1 MVIKMKQQNV
11 IDILATYGMLHPDT
25 KKELMDNVK
34 REIGI
39 GVYIS
44 GVSYALTLN
53 FDSEK
58 NLTKVKLTPEL
69 DKDDPSFAI
78 NAHIMNGDSI
88 RTEAFSYLIT
98 AAHNIVLKHKLSLNT
113 DENSLYTHYF
123 KNKEYVL
130 YLDGSVNYEFGWEA
144 ISRDGKYYISAK
156 QAGPGKYTYQL
167 YLNKGLIPSSSNG
180 VYEATFI
187 ELVDLLTHVK
197 SIYDETKIKNAN
209 DGDTNF
215 LEETL
220 EYLEY
225 LKIYT
230 DDVICVVYGDTY
242 MSWDVFAKNADFR
255 YDSGFGM
262 TEISDKIFI
271 YTRDYIMYRHEYDGA
286 EEWRSVRTLASI
298 ISKKTQLLSDEPVNF
313 RAE

>member
-1 MVIKMKQQNV
+1 MKQQNV
-11 IDILATYGMLHPDT
+11 IEKLSIYGMLSPDA

-34 REIGI
+34 REIGV

-44 GVSYALTLN
+44 GVAYTLTLN

-69 DKDDPSFAI
+69 DGDDPSFSI
-78 NAHIMNGDSI
+78 NANIMNGYSI
-88 RTEAFSYLIT
+88 RTEAFCYLIT
-98 AAHNIVLKHKLSLNT
+98 AAHDLVLKHKLSISS
-113 DENSLYTHYF
+113 DENRLYKYYF
-123 KNKEYVL
+123 KNKEYTL
-130 YLDGSVNYEFGWEA
+130 YLDGSINYEFGWEA
-144 ISRDGKYYISAK
+144 TSRDGKYYVSAK
-156 QAGPGKYTYQL
+156 QAGYGEYTYQL
-167 YLNKGLIPSSSNG
+167 YLNKGLMPSASTG

-187 ELVDLLTHVK
+187 NLIDLLTHVK
-197 SIYDETKIKNAN
+197 YLYEEAKTDVN
-209 DGDTNF
+209 DNGDTNF

-225 LKIYT
+225 LKITT
-230 DDVICVVYGDTY
+230 DDVICVVYGDSY

-255 YDSGFGM
+255 YDSGFGA

-271 YTRDYIMYRHEYDGA
+271 YTKGYIIYRHEYDGS
-286 EEWRSVRTLASI
+286 EEWRSVRTLESVI
-298 ISKKTQLLSDEPVNF
+298 PKKTQLLSDEPVNF

>member
-1 MVIKMKQQNV
+1 
-11 IDILATYGMLHPDT
+11 MLSPDA

-34 REIGI
+34 REIGV

-44 GVSYALTLN
+44 GVAYALTLN

-58 NLTKVKLTPEL
+58 NLTEVKLTPEL
-69 DKDDPSFAI
+69 DRDDPSFSI
-78 NAHIMNGDSI
+78 NAHIMNGYSI
-88 RTEAFSYLIT
+88 RTEAFCYLIT
-98 AAHNIVLKHKLSLNT
+98 AAHDIVLKHKLSISS
-113 DENSLYTHYF
+113 DENRLYKYYF
-123 KNKEYVL
+123 KNKEYTL

-156 QAGPGKYTYQL
+156 QAGYGEYTYQL
-167 YLNKGLIPSSSNG
+167 YLNKGLMPSTSTG

-187 ELVDLLTHVK
+187 ELNYLLTHVK
-197 SIYDETKIKNAN
+197 SLYDEVKIKNAN

-225 LKIYT
+225 LKIST

-242 MSWDVFAKNADFR
+242 MSWGVFAKNADFR

-271 YTRDYIMYRHEYDGA
+271 YTRDYIMYRHEYDGS
-286 EEWRSVRTLASI
+286 EEWRSVKTLDSI
-298 ISKKTQLLSDEPVNF
+298 ISKKTQISNDTEVDF

>member
-1 MVIKMKQQNV
+1 
-11 IDILATYGMLHPDT
+11 MLSPDA

-34 REIGI
+34 REIGV

-44 GVSYALTLN
+44 GVAYTLTLN

-69 DKDDPSFAI
+69 DGDDPSFSI
-78 NAHIMNGDSI
+78 NANIMNGYSI
-88 RTEAFSYLIT
+88 RTEAFCYLIT
-98 AAHNIVLKHKLSLNT
+98 AAHDLVLKHKLSISS
-113 DENSLYTHYF
+113 DENRLYKYYF
-123 KNKEYVL
+123 KNKEYTL
-130 YLDGSVNYEFGWEA
+130 YLDGSINYEFGWEA
-144 ISRDGKYYISAK
+144 TSRDGKYYVSAK
-156 QAGPGKYTYQL
+156 QAGYGEYTYQL
-167 YLNKGLIPSSSNG
+167 YLNKGLMPSASTG

-187 ELVDLLTHVK
+187 NLIDLLTHVK
-197 SIYDETKIKNAN
+197 YLYEEAKTDVN
-209 DGDTNF
+209 DNGDTNF

-225 LKIYT
+225 LKITT
-230 DDVICVVYGDTY
+230 DDVICVVYGDSY

-255 YDSGFGM
+255 YDSGFGA

-271 YTRDYIMYRHEYDGA
+271 YTKGYIIYRHEYDGS
-286 EEWRSVRTLASI
+286 EEWRSVRTLESVI
-298 ISKKTQLLSDEPVNF
+298 PKKTQLLSDEPVNF

>member
-1 MVIKMKQQNV
+1 MKQQNV
-11 IDILATYGMLHPDT
+11 IEKLSIYGMLSPDA

-34 REIGI
+34 REIGV

-44 GVSYALTLN
+44 GVAYALTLN

-58 NLTKVKLTPEL
+58 NLTEVKLTPEL

-78 NAHIMNGDSI
+78 NAHIMNGYSI
-88 RTEAFSYLIT
+88 RTEAFCYLIT
-98 AAHNIVLKHKLSLNT
+98 AAHDIVLKHKLSISS
-113 DENSLYTHYF
+113 DENRLYKYYF
-123 KNKEYVL
+123 KNKEYTL

-144 ISRDGKYYISAK
+144 VSRDGKYYVSAK
-156 QAGPGKYTYQL
+156 QAGYGEYTYQL
-167 YLNKGLIPSSSNG
+167 YLNKGLMPSASTG

-187 ELVDLLTHVK
+187 NLIDLLTHVK
-197 SIYDETKIKNAN
+197 YLYEEAKTDVN
-209 DGDTNF
+209 DIGDTNF

-225 LKIYT
+225 LKIST
-230 DDVICVVYGDTY
+230 DDVICIVYGDSY

-255 YDSGFGM
+255 YDSGFGA

-271 YTRDYIMYRHEYDGA
+271 YTKGYIIYRHEYDGS
-286 EEWRSVRTLASI
+286 EEWRSVRTLESVMP
-298 ISKKTQLLSDEPVNF
+298 KKTQLSSDEQVNF

>member
-1 MVIKMKQQNV
+1 
-11 IDILATYGMLHPDT
+11 MLSPDA

-34 REIGI
+34 REIGV

-44 GVSYALTLN
+44 GVAYALTLN

-58 NLTKVKLTPEL
+58 NLTEVKLTPEL

-78 NAHIMNGDSI
+78 NAHIMNGYSI
-88 RTEAFSYLIT
+88 RTEAFCYLIT
-98 AAHNIVLKHKLSLNT
+98 AAHDIVLKHKLSISS
-113 DENSLYTHYF
+113 DENRLYKYYF
-123 KNKEYVL
+123 KNKEYTL

-144 ISRDGKYYISAK
+144 VSRDGKYYVSAK
-156 QAGPGKYTYQL
+156 QAGYGEYTYQL
-167 YLNKGLIPSSSNG
+167 YLNKGLMPSASTG

-187 ELVDLLTHVK
+187 NLIDLLTHVK
-197 SIYDETKIKNAN
+197 YLYEEAKTDVN
-209 DGDTNF
+209 DIGDTNF

-225 LKIYT
+225 LKIST
-230 DDVICVVYGDTY
+230 DDVICIVYGDSY

-255 YDSGFGM
+255 YDSGFGA

-271 YTRDYIMYRHEYDGA
+271 YTKGYIIYRHEYDGS
-286 EEWRSVRTLASI
+286 EEWRSVRTLESVMP
-298 ISKKTQLLSDEPVNF
+298 KKTQLSSDEQVNF

>member
-1 MVIKMKQQNV
+1 
-11 IDILATYGMLHPDT
+11 MLSPDA

-34 REIGI
+34 REIGV

-44 GVSYALTLN
+44 GVAYALTLN

-58 NLTKVKLTPEL
+58 NLTEVKLTPEL
-69 DKDDPSFAI
+69 DRDDPSFSI
-78 NAHIMNGDSI
+78 NAHIMNGYSI
-88 RTEAFSYLIT
+88 RTEAFCYLIT
-98 AAHNIVLKHKLSLNT
+98 AAHDIVLKHKLSISS
-113 DENSLYTHYF
+113 DENRLYKYYF
-123 KNKEYVL
+123 KNKEYTL

-156 QAGPGKYTYQL
+156 QAGYGEYTYQL
-167 YLNKGLIPSSSNG
+167 YLNKGLMPSASTG

-187 ELVDLLTHVK
+187 ELDDLLTHVK
-197 SIYDETKIKNAN
+197 SLYDEVKIKNAN

-225 LKIYT
+225 LKIST

-286 EEWRSVRTLASI
+286 EEWRSVKTLGSI
-298 ISKKTQLLSDEPVNF
+298 ISKKTQISNDTEVDF

>member
-1 MVIKMKQQNV
+1 MKQQNV
-11 IDILATYGMLHPDT
+11 IEKLSIYGMLSPDA

-34 REIGI
+34 REIGV

-44 GVSYALTLN
+44 GVAYALTLN

-58 NLTKVKLTPEL
+58 NLTEVKLTPEL
-69 DKDDPSFAI
+69 DRDDPSFSI
-78 NAHIMNGDSI
+78 NAHIMNGYSI
-88 RTEAFSYLIT
+88 RTEAFCYLIT
-98 AAHNIVLKHKLSLNT
+98 AAHDIVLKHKLSISS
-113 DENSLYTHYF
+113 DENRLYKYYF
-123 KNKEYVL
+123 KNKEYTL

-156 QAGPGKYTYQL
+156 QAGYGEYTYQL
-167 YLNKGLIPSSSNG
+167 YLNKGLMPSASTG

-187 ELVDLLTHVK
+187 ELNDLLTHVK
-197 SIYDETKIKNAN
+197 SLYDEVKIKNAN

-225 LKIYT
+225 LKIST

-262 TEISDKIFI
+262 IEISDKIFI
-271 YTRDYIMYRHEYDGA
+271 YTRDYIMYRHEYDGS
-286 EEWRSVRTLASI
+286 EEWRSVKTLDSI
-298 ISKKTQLLSDEPVNF
+298 ISKKTQISNDTEVDF

>member
-1 MVIKMKQQNV
+1 MKQQNV
-11 IDILATYGMLHPDT
+11 IEKLSIYGMLSPDA

-34 REIGI
+34 REIGV

-44 GVSYALTLN
+44 GVAYALTLN

-58 NLTKVKLTPEL
+58 NLTEVKLTPEL
-69 DKDDPSFAI
+69 DRDDPSFSI
-78 NAHIMNGDSI
+78 NAHIMNGYSI
-88 RTEAFSYLIT
+88 RTEAFCYLIT
-98 AAHNIVLKHKLSLNT
+98 AAHDIVLKHKLSISS
-113 DENSLYTHYF
+113 DENRLYKYYF
-123 KNKEYVL
+123 KNKEYTL
-130 YLDGSVNYEFGWEA
+130 YLDGSINYEFGWEA
-144 ISRDGKYYISAK
+144 VSRDGKYYVSAK
-156 QAGPGKYTYQL
+156 QAGYGEYTYQL
-167 YLNKGLIPSSSNG
+167 YLNKGLMPSTSTG

-187 ELVDLLTHVK
+187 ELNDLLTHVK
-197 SIYDETKIKNAN
+197 SLYEEAKIKNAN

-225 LKIYT
+225 LKIST

-242 MSWDVFAKNADFR
+242 MPWDVFAKNADFR

-262 TEISDKIFI
+262 IEISDKIFI
-271 YTRDYIMYRHEYDGA
+271 YTRDYIMYRHEYDGS
-286 EEWRSVRTLASI
+286 EEWKSVKTLDSI
-298 ISKKTQLLSDEPVNF
+298 ISKKTQISNDTEVDF

>member
-1 MVIKMKQQNV
+1 MKQQNV
-11 IDILATYGMLHPDT
+11 IDILATCGMLHPDA
-25 KKELMDNVK
+25 KKELMENVK
-34 REIGI
+34 REIGV

-44 GVSYALTLN
+44 GTPYVLILN

-78 NAHIMNGDSI
+78 NAHIMSGDSI

-98 AAHNIVLKHKLSLNT
+98 MAHNIVLKHKLSLSS
-113 DENSLYTHYF
+113 DENRQYTYYF

-144 ISRDGKYYISAK
+144 TSRDGKYYVSAK
-156 QAGPGKYTYQL
+156 QAGPGEYTYQL
-167 YLNKGLIPSSSNG
+167 YLNKGLVPSAG
-180 VYEATFI
+180 TRVYEATFI
-187 ELVDLLTHVK
+187 ELIDLLTHVK
-197 SIYDETKIKNAN
+197 YLYEEAKIDVN
-209 DGDTNF
+209 DNGDTNF

-225 LKIYT
+225 LKIST
-230 DDVICVVYGDTY
+230 DDVICVVYGDSY

-255 YDSGFGM
+255 YDSGFGA

-271 YTRDYIMYRHEYDGA
+271 YTKGYIIYRHEYDGS
-286 EEWRSVRTLASI
+286 EEWRSVKTLDSI
-298 ISKKTQLLSDEPVNF
+298 ISKKTQISNDTEVDF